1 VSPMLKRA
9 AMIALIALG
18 LVPVQAS
25 ASDVSATHAYIQA
38 NYALN
43 RGQVSLIHP
52 GEAKIQAYNHRIA
65 TECPRAGAG
74 APQTDAAYPMSYEV
88 AVALWSL
95 AYGTAA
101 APIRKFV
108 NAVKPLRWSNARLT
122 RIAHGYAT
130 SLHELSTLPLPDL
143 CGDVRAWAASRFQA
157 IPASTTVNRSTSA
170 ARPSCHETTAIS
182 ASEATLTPSSTA
194 PACSSAI
201 WPSSRCPPRRC
212 WSTSSARATPSPG
225 RSTSP
230 ARSRRIR
237 PIS

>member
-1 VSPMLKRA
+1 MLKRA
-9 AMIALIALG
+9 AMIALVALG

-25 ASDVSATHAYIQA
+25 ASDVSATHTYIQA

-43 RGQVSLIHP
+43 RAQVSLIHP

-157 IPASTTVNRSTSA
+157 IPASTTALDRRLEAIEGETIPRKLLAPFERGGDAGVVVRTRSLEVKLAEEEFVVGQTDWDQVQ
-170 ARPSCHETTAIS
+170 ETLA
-182 ASEATLTPSSTA
+182 L
-194 PACSSAI
+194 
-201 WPSSRCPPRRC
+201 R
-212 WSTSSARATPSPG
+212 
-225 RSTSP
+225 
-230 ARSRRIR
+230 
-237 PIS
+237 

>member
-1 VSPMLKRA
+1 MSPMLKRA

-157 IPASTTVNRSTSA
+157 IPASTTTLDRRLEAIEGETIPRKLLVPFERGGDAGVVARTRSLEVKLAEEEFVVGQTDWDQLQ
-170 ARPSCHETTAIS
+170 ETLA
-182 ASEATLTPSSTA
+182 L
-194 PACSSAI
+194 
-201 WPSSRCPPRRC
+201 R
-212 WSTSSARATPSPG
+212 
-225 RSTSP
+225 
-230 ARSRRIR
+230 
-237 PIS
+237 